1 VQVDPVRAVTDPSVL
16 VRSLWLAW
24 LMSWWAAAFWSNR
37 TVGRPALGQ
46 QLLFRA
52 FAIAGAVLLFGL
64 NTSGRGGGSVLW
76 KPGLVAAAPFVVA
89 TIAGFAFTWW
99 ARLTIGKLWSSGVTR
114 KAEHRVVD
122 TGPYGLV
129 RHPIYTGLIFSAFA
143 TAFVP
148 LTPMTLVGAALISFG
163 FFLKARLEEQFLRGE
178 LGADAYAAYARRVP
192 MLVPWVK

>member
-1 VQVDPVRAVTDPSVL
+1 MTDPSVL

-24 LMSWWAAAFWSNR
+24 LITWWAAAFWSNR
-37 TVGRPALGQ
+37 TVGRPALGR

-52 FAIAGAVLLFGL
+52 FVVVGAVLLFGL
-64 NTSGRGGGSVLW
+64 NTSGRGGASVLW
-76 KPGLVAAAPFVVA
+76 KPGFIAAAPFVVA
-89 TIAGFAFTWW
+89 TLAGFVFTWW

-114 KAEHRVVD
+114 KAGHRVVD

-129 RHPIYTGLIFSAFA
+129 RHPIYTGLIVSAFA

-163 FFLKARLEEQFLRGE
+163 FVVKARLEEQFLRGE
-178 LGADAYAAYARRVP
+178 LGPDAYAAYARRVP
-192 MLVPWVK
+192 MLVPRVK

>member
-1 VQVDPVRAVTDPSVL
+1 VTDPSAL

-24 LMSWWAAAFWSNR
+24 LITWWAASFWSNR

-64 NTSGRGGGSVLW
+64 NTSGRAGGPVLW
-76 KPGLVAAAPFVVA
+76 TPGLVAAAPLVAA

-114 KAEHRVVD
+114 KAEHHVVD
-122 TGPYGLV
+122 TGPYGIV

-148 LTPMTLVGAALISFG
+148 LTLMTLAGAALISVG

-178 LGADAYAAYARRVP
+178 LGPDAYAAYARRVP